1 MAHQGVLFLD
11 ELAEFKTSV
20 LQTLRQ
26 PLESGVI
33 TLTRVDGTYEFPARF
48 QLIAATNPCPC
59 GYFGD
64 PSCKYRCSAS
74 IVQAYQNRMG
84 GPLIDRIDMRIDVW
98 REKSEELFDSAQGKS
113 SSQLREGVEKAHAF
127 ASSRKKNHPNPQ
139 KGLRALRDMC
149 CFDKHTE
156 DFFLSLSKT
165 KEMSARSLAKTLLL
179 SRTIAD
185 IAESKQVKQEHV
197 AEAFTLRFGGGS
209 QW

>member
-64 PSCKYRCSAS
+64 PSGKCRCSAS

-84 GPLIDRIDMRIDVW
+84 GPLIDRIDMRVDVW

-113 SSQLREGVEKAHAF
+113 SSQLR
-127 ASSRKKNHPNPQ
+127 
-139 KGLRALRDMC
+139 D
-149 CFDKHTE
+149 
-156 DFFLSLSKT
+156 
-165 KEMSARSLAKTLLL
+165 
-179 SRTIAD
+179 
-185 IAESKQVKQEHV
+185 
-197 AEAFTLRFGGGS
+197 
-209 QW
+209 

>member
-1 MAHQGVLFLD
+1 MA
-11 ELAEFKTSV
+11 
-20 LQTLRQ
+20 
-26 PLESGVI
+26 
-33 TLTRVDGTYEFPARF
+33 
-48 QLIAATNPCPC
+48 
-59 GYFGD
+59 
-64 PSCKYRCSAS
+64 
-74 IVQAYQNRMG
+74 
-84 GPLIDRIDMRIDVW
+84 
-98 REKSEELFDSAQGKS
+98 REKRGTIRFCARKS

-149 CFDKHTE
+149 CFDKQTE